1 MRMDDKF
8 IDKFMNES
16 VKVTDSERKKLGLVQ
31 YFFIVICSGANREI
45 IEHCHIEWSK
55 YTSIG
60 ATVFFT
66 GLLASLSGGYAMY
79 SIFQNTD
86 YAFRAAVCFGSL
98 WGLVIFN
105 LDRYIVSTIRKLDEK
120 TPWRRLKELS
130 QAFPRIILAALI
142 AITISVP
149 LEIKIF
155 EDSLIDVIEQ
165 EKMEAEERNKNYSER
180 MHDIEIKNQK
190 VGSKKEELSVLEQK
204 LDEEPRIVKIYR
216 DKLKEAESSLAKAI
230 RTNNAKIAKN
240 NAAIEEMQNSGNSH
254 SDEIA
259 KYEAENKRFQ
269 REITYEESKV
279 QNAKRE
285 LRSHEENYVKDIE
298 SEIKEA
304 RATLK
309 KLEEKEISARD
320 SVEENTKEISTRT
333 KNSFSYSFV
342 PQLKALGHLKKN
354 DETMR
359 LASLMLKLLFLAVE
373 LTPIFTKLIT
383 KRSAYDEIFERMDY
397 EYKVEQSII
406 KSKITS
412 EFKNHI
418 EKDEELA
425 TKIVDAKNE
434 KILKTN
440 ENIINEMA
448 KKQEELALNAIKEWY
463 KKENAKL

>member
-1 MRMDDKF
+1 MDV
-8 IDKFMNES
+8 S
-16 VKVTDSERKKLGLVQ
+16 VKETNSGKRKLGLVQ

-45 IEHCHIEWSK
+45 IEECHIEWSK

-66 GLLASLSGGYAMY
+66 GLLASLSGGYALY
-79 SIFQNTD
+79 SVFQNSE
-86 YAFRAAVCFGSL
+86 YALRAAACFGLL

-105 LDRYIVSTIRKLDEK
+105 LDRYIISTIRKLDER

-130 QAFPRIILAALI
+130 QAFPRMILAAII

-149 LEIKIF
+149 LELKIF
-155 EDSLIDVIEQ
+155 EDSLADVIEQ
-165 EKMEAEERNKNYSER
+165 EKMEAEERNKHYSER
-180 MHDIEIKNQK
+180 IYDINVKNQK
-190 VGSKKEELSVLEQK
+190 VSDKKEEINALQQK
-204 LDEEPRIVKIYR
+204 LSEEPKIVKIYR
-216 DKLKEAESSLAKAI
+216 DKLKEAESKLAKTM

-240 NAAIEEMQNSGNSH
+240 KLAIEEMQNSGDTH
-254 SDEIA
+254 SGEIA
-259 KYEAENKRFQ
+259 RHEAENNRLQ
-269 REITYEESKV
+269 REITYEESRV
-279 QNAKRE
+279 QNAKKE
-285 LRSHEENYVKDIE
+285 LRAHEENYVSDLE
-298 SEIKEA
+298 NEIKEA
-304 RATLK
+304 RSTLK
-309 KLEEKEISARD
+309 RLEEKEISARD

-333 KNSFSYSFV
+333 KNSFSSSFI
-342 PQLKALGHLKKN
+342 PRLKALGHLKEK

-383 KRSAYDEIFERMDY
+383 KRGAYDEIFERMDY
-397 EYKVEQSII
+397 EYKIEQSII

-425 TKIVDAKNE
+425 TKIAEAKTE
-434 KILKTN
+434 KMLKTN

-448 KKQEELALNAIKEWY
+448 KKQEKLALNAINEWF

>member
-1 MRMDDKF
+1 MIETETEKR
-8 IDKFMNES
+8 
-16 VKVTDSERKKLGLVQ
+16 KLGLVQ

-45 IEHCHIEWSK
+45 IEGCHIEWSK

-66 GLLASLSGGYAMY
+66 GLLASLSGGYALY
-79 SIFQNTD
+79 SIFQNSD
-86 YAFRAAVCFGSL
+86 YALRAAVCFGLL

-105 LDRYIVSTIRKLDEK
+105 LDRYIISTLRKLDER

-130 QAFPRIILAALI
+130 QAFPRMILAAII

-149 LEIKIF
+149 LELKIF
-155 EDSLIDVIEQ
+155 EDSLADVIEQ
-165 EKMEAEERNKNYSER
+165 EKMEAEERNKDHSER
-180 MHDIEIKNQK
+180 IHDIGIKNQK
-190 VGSKKEELSVLEQK
+190 VSDKKEELGILEQK
-204 LDEEPRIVKIYR
+204 LAEEPRIVKIYR
-216 DKLKEAESSLAKAI
+216 DKLKEAESKLAKTM
-230 RTNNAKIAKN
+230 RTNNTQIAKN
-240 NAAIEEMQNSGNSH
+240 KVAIEEMQNSGGNH

-259 KYEAENKRFQ
+259 KHEAENKRLQ

-285 LRSHEENYVKDIE
+285 LRAHEENYVSDME
-298 SEIKEA
+298 NEIREA

-309 KLEEKEISARD
+309 KLEAKEISARD

-333 KNSFSYSFV
+333 KSSFSNSFI
-342 PQLKALGHLKKN
+342 PQLKALGHLKEK

-397 EYKVEQSII
+397 EYKIEQNII
-406 KSKITS
+406 RSKITS
-412 EFKNHI
+412 EFKNHV
-418 EKDEELA
+418 EKNEELA
-425 TKIVDAKNE
+425 TKIAEAKTE

-440 ENIINEMA
+440 ENIINEIA
-448 KKQEELALNAIKEWY
+448 KKQEKLALNAINEWY
-463 KKENAKL
+463 KKESAKL

>member
-1 MRMDDKF
+1 
-8 IDKFMNES
+8 MNAFE
-16 VKVTDSERKKLGLVQ
+16 KEKETDIEKRKLGLVQ

-45 IEHCHIEWSK
+45 IENCHIEWSK

-60 ATVFFT
+60 ATIFFT
-66 GLLASLSGGYAMY
+66 GALASLSGGYAIY
-79 SIFQNTD
+79 AVFQNTD
-86 YAFRAAVCFGSL
+86 YAFRAAVCFGLL

-105 LDRYIVSTIRKLDEK
+105 LDRYIVSTLRKLDER

-155 EDSLIDVIEQ
+155 EDSLADVIEQ
-165 EKMEAEERNKNYSER
+165 EKMEAEERNKNFSER
-180 MHDIEIKNQK
+180 IHDIDIKNQK
-190 VGSKKEELSVLEQK
+190 ISDKRGEISILEQK
-204 LDEEPRIVKIYR
+204 LDEEPKIVKIYK
-216 DKLKEAESSLAKAI
+216 DKLKEAQDNLAKTM

-240 NAAIEEMQNSGNSH
+240 KMAIEEIQNSGGNDSR

-259 KYEAENKRFQ
+259 GYEAENKRLQ
-269 REITYEESKV
+269 RDINFEESKV
-279 QNAKRE
+279 QNIKKEMR
-285 LRSHEENYVKDIE
+285 LHEENYVNDIE
-298 SEIKEA
+298 NEIKEA
-304 RATLK
+304 RLTLK
-309 KLEEKEISARD
+309 KLEEKETSARD
-320 SVEENTKEISTRT
+320 SVKENTKEISTRT
-333 KNSFSYSFV
+333 KNSFSNSFI
-342 PQLKALGHLKKN
+342 PRLKALGHLKEK

-397 EYKVEQSII
+397 EYKIEQNII
-406 KSKITS
+406 RSKITS
-412 EFKNHI
+412 KFKNHV

-425 TKIVDAKNE
+425 TKIANAKNE
-434 KILKTN
+434 QILKTN
-440 ENIINEMA
+440 EAIINEIA
-448 KKQEELALNAIKEWY
+448 KKQEKLALNAISEWY

>member
-1 MRMDDKF
+1 
-8 IDKFMNES
+8 MNALE
-16 VKVTDSERKKLGLVQ
+16 KETDSERRKLGLVQ

-66 GLLASLSGGYAMY
+66 GLLASLSGGYALY
-79 SIFQNTD
+79 SVFQNTD
-86 YAFRAAVCFGSL
+86 HALQAAVCFGLL

-105 LDRYIVSTIRKLDEK
+105 LDRYIVSTIRKFDEK
-120 TPWRRLKELS
+120 TPWRRLKELT

-142 AITISVP
+142 ALTISVP

-155 EDSLIDVIEQ
+155 EDSLADVIEQ
-165 EKMEAEERNKNYSER
+165 EKMEAEERNKGYSER
-180 MHDIEIKNQK
+180 IHDIGIKNRK
-190 VGSKKEELSVLEQK
+190 VSDKKEEIGILEQK
-204 LDEEPRIVKIYR
+204 LAEEPKIVKIYR
-216 DKLKEAESSLAKAI
+216 DKLKEAEDKFAKTM
-230 RTNNAKIAKN
+230 RTNSTKMAKN
-240 NAAIEEMQNSGNSH
+240 KMAIEEIQNSGEDH
-254 SDEIA
+254 FDEIA
-259 KYEAENKRFQ
+259 KYEAENKGLQ
-269 REITYEESKV
+269 REISFEESKV

-285 LRSHEENYVKDIE
+285 LRAHEESYVSDIE
-298 SEIKEA
+298 REIKEA
-304 RATLK
+304 RSTLR

-333 KNSFSYSFV
+333 KNSFSNSFI
-342 PQLKALGHLKKN
+342 PQLKALGILKKE

-383 KRSAYDEIFERMDY
+383 KRGAYDEIFERMDY
-397 EYKVEQSII
+397 EYKIEQNII
-406 KSKITS
+406 RSKITS
-412 EFKNHI
+412 EFKNHV

-425 TKIVDAKNE
+425 TKIAEAKTE
-434 KILKTN
+434 KMLKAN

-448 KKQEELALNAIKEWY
+448 KKQEKLALNAINEWF